1 MKPFPLPVVAF
12 GPGSQ
17 QEDENLE
24 YMDMPKDMH
33 TFSMPGLTDDMDPAL
48 RDEALDLARNLVDR
62 MRATGFGVSDY
73 PSIDLSSTD
82 MRVRAAIND
91 LLGEGEVAAYSR
103 GAVDCRVQETA
114 FAGVWRVLQMAT
126 DGGIARDTVEACAIP
141 RLIVDGARRSASTD
155 VSVEPPPPGAMNA
168 PAVLA
173 EVLDAARSHHPGD
186 EARIINLTLL
196 PMTPDDLEY
205 LAKSLGGGSTVILSR
220 GYGNCRISSTGVTNV
235 WWVQY
240 FNSMDHMILNTLEI
254 VDVPEVALAAKE
266 DYSDSVERLEE
277 WIAVSADI

>member
-1 MKPFPLPVVAF
+1 MKPFPLPVVTF

-33 TFSMPGLTDDMDPAL
+33 TFSMPGLRDDVDPAL
-48 RDEALDLARNLVDR
+48 RDEALDLARNLLDR

-114 FAGVWRVLQMAT
+114 FAGVWRVLQLAT

-141 RLIVDGARRSASTD
+141 RLIVEGARRSASTE
-155 VSVEPPPPGAMNA
+155 VSAEPPPPGAMNA

-173 EVLDAARSHHPGD
+173 EVLDAACSHRSGD

-196 PMTPDDLEY
+196 PMTPDR
-205 LAKSLGGGSTVILSR
+205 KSV
-220 GYGNCRISSTGVTNV
+220 V
-235 WWVQY
+235 
-240 FNSMDHMILNTLEI
+240 
-254 VDVPEVALAAKE
+254 
-266 DYSDSVERLEE
+266 
-277 WIAVSADI
+277 